1 MLSFPDH
8 LGNVEVDLYREP
20 KPKAVE
26 KLSKDAIERK
36 VKGLLQE
43 LFHNKDPK
51 EALVAFR

>member
-1 MLSFPDH
+1 VLSFPDH

>member
-1 MLSFPDH
+1 MFDGHQIHFAINLS
-8 LGNVEVDLYREP
+8 REP

-36 VKGLLQE
+36 IKGLLQE